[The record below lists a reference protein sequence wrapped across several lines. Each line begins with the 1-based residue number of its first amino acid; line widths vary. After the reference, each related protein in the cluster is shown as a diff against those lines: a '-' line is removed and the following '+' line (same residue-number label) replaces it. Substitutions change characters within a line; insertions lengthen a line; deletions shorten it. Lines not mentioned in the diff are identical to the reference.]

1 MNLRLSARLAESA
14 VRALESMARLLP
26 ARVATPHIQTGKHG
40 EEEAYFYLRRNGYTI
55 VARNFRSPRRRG
67 EIDLIGWE
75 GEVLCFVE
83 VKTRSTH
90 DVKPAEA
97 AVDADKQQELAAVA
111 REFLRRVPASS
122 YRFDVVS
129 IYLEKAVPSPQITLF
144 KNAFSLP

>member
-1 MNLRLSARLAESA
+1 MSLSARFVESA
-14 VRALESMARLLP
+14 ARALDALARLWP
-26 ARVATPHIQTGKHG
+26 AQVVTPHLQTGKRG
-40 EEEAYFYLRRNGYTI
+40 EEEAYFYLRRSGYTI

-67 EIDLIGWE
+67 EIDIIGWD
-75 GEVLCFVE
+75 GEVLCFIE
-83 VKTRSTH
+83 VKTRSTR

-111 REFLRRVPASS
+111 REFLRRLPASS

>member
-1 MNLRLSARLAESA
+1 MGLSARLTESA
-14 VRALESMARLLP
+14 VRALDAMARLWP
-26 ARVATPHIQTGKHG
+26 ARVATPHIETGKRG

-67 EIDLIGWE
+67 EIDIVGWE
-75 GEVLCFVE
+75 GEVLCFIE
-83 VKTRSTH
+83 VKTRSTR